1 MSDENNDHDFD
12 KVFEEIVNSDDLKQI
27 KENYDTDVRHG
38 VKELILIQQSLA
50 DVSGHISEI
59 LLRSLSENTMVFG
72 DDNVY
77 HNLLSSIY
85 KISEDFNEYMV
96 DYYIVIDDDMDIDLF
111 DEDEDG
117 GEDE

>member
-1 MSDENNDHDFD
+1 MSDENNNHDFD

-38 VKELILIQQSLA
+38 VKELILIQQSLS
-50 DVSGHISEI
+50 DVLGHISEI
-59 LLRSLSENTMVFG
+59 LLRSLSENTMIFG

-96 DYYIVIDDDMDIDLF
+96 DYYIVIDEDLDLF
-111 DEDEDG
+111 DE
-117 GEDE
+117 GEDEDE